1 MVEEMGGW
9 CGGAGYGMTKEQ
21 NVNVKTMERKRE
33 GKHKGESD
41 GGRERS

>member
-1 MVEEMGGW
+1 MVW
-9 CGGAGYGMTKEQ
+9 GAGYGMTKEQ